1 MPGWNA
7 SCAGDPCASS
17 RTSSQPT
24 LRKPRDALTFPPVL
38 ASLFSGYL
46 ITEGSSAAEG
56 DQAG

>member
-1 MPGWNA
+1 
-7 SCAGDPCASS
+7 
-17 RTSSQPT
+17 
-24 LRKPRDALTFPPVL
+24 VL